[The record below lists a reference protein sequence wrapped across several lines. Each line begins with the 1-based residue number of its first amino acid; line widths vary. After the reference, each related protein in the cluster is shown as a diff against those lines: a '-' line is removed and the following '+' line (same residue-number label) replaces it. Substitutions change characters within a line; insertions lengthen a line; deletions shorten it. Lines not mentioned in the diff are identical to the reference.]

1 MATRRSTITAA
12 VDADTKERVRSCAEA
27 AGVDLSTYVSAA
39 ISAAMDRDDQVAR
52 AFAPLDAL
60 IDEAERRDE
69 RLPWPPPGAEEA
81 GRAESESI
89 DRALDDF
96 FDPPQGRRGLT

>member
-1 MATRRSTITAA
+1 MATKRTMITIA
-12 VDADTKERVRSCAEA
+12 VDADTKERVRRHAEA

-39 ISAAMDRDDQVAR
+39 ISTAMERDDQVAR
-52 AFAPLDAL
+52 AFAPLDVL

-69 RLPWPPPGAEEA
+69 RLPWPAPGAE
-81 GRAESESI
+81 GISRAESESI

-96 FDPPQGRRGLT
+96 FDTPHGHQGAA

>member
-1 MATRRSTITAA
+1 MITIA
-12 VDADTKERVRSCAEA
+12 VDAESKERVRSYAQA

-60 IDEAERRDE
+60 IDEAEQRDAQ
-69 RLPWPPPGAEEA
+69 LAWPAPGS
-81 GRAESESI
+81 GGVTRAEGEAI
-89 DRALDDF
+89 DEALDAF
-96 FDPPQGRRGLT
+96 FDTPATGRRGAA

>member
-1 MATRRSTITAA
+1 MITIA
-12 VDADTKERVRSCAEA
+12 VDVEAKERVRSYAEA

-39 ISAAMDRDDQVAR
+39 ISAAMDRDDRVAR

-60 IDEAERRDE
+60 IEEAEQRDAL
-69 RLPWPPPGAEEA
+69 LPWPVPGGEGVSRSED
-81 GRAESESI
+81 ESI

-96 FDPPQGRRGLT
+96 FDTPAAGHQGVA